1 MDREKF
7 IELQGRATEA
17 IFALTSG
24 EEGAR
29 QRFQELAIDTYDV
42 VTSMGGTILWGL
54 NPSWGSTSDMASFYT
69 REGTR
74 IELPQSLVR
83 RWEVWSGQYQDIY
96 ARSPRLRLYDMLHA
110 ISESH
115 NASSWPSGYERR
127 IADWVDAG
135 DASAPPPFD
144 DRYAIVT
151 AEFFQELR
159 ALRHLCGG
167 WFYSD
172 DNYRTVFAPEVEWQ
186 RVRAAQEAVEAA
198 WFIKRKEMLAVQE
211 SYLNRL
217 PEILAL
223 ARADKEFWQT
233 LRKWEL
239 DQDLHRASLL
249 PLQTISGPMRVVNG
263 KRVDPPV
270 DPMYR
275 DFLAR
280 VLQPDDVLKP
290 GNVASYIRM
299 EVRRELGLHADIGFT

>member
-17 IFALTSG
+17 MFALTSG

-42 VTSMGGTILWGL
+42 VTSMGGTLFWGL
-54 NPSWGSTSDMASFYT
+54 NPSWGSTSDLASFHK

-96 ARSPRLRLYDMLHA
+96 ARSPRLRLYDMMHA
-110 ISESH
+110 ISESA

-135 DASAPPPFD
+135 DASAAPPFD

-151 AEFFQELR
+151 VEFFNELR
-159 ALRHLCGG
+159 ELRRLCGG

-172 DNYRTVFAPEVEWQ
+172 DNYRTVFAPEAEWQ
-186 RVRAAQEAVEAA
+186 RVRAAQEAAEAVRS
-198 WFIKRKEMLAVQE
+198 IKAKERLAVQE

-217 PEILAL
+217 PEILAV
-223 ARADKEFWQT
+223 AREDKVFWEA

-239 DQDLHRASLL
+239 GQETR
-249 PLQTISGPMRVVNG
+249 TISGPIRLVAG
-263 KRVDPPV
+263 KPFDPPI
-270 DPMYR
+270 DPLFK
-275 DFLAR
+275 DFLGRA
-280 VLQPDDVLKP
+280 LQPGDMLKP
-290 GNVASYIRM
+290 AIVASYIRM
-299 EVRRELGLHADIGFT
+299 EVRRELGL